1 MEQISLFE
9 EPYTLLN
16 SGVAALKALRLT
28 EAREI
33 FREYGELYRDFGAV
47 EVYMKLTEFLHEGLA
62 GIDKTAPDA
71 PGRLWRLW
79 KDFENHAA
87 TMKIPGAGLLS
98 DLRGVY
104 FSMATT
110 VVETMGLAEAPW
122 FEDGLPTG
130 LLYLE
135 AGDCDRAIASLQ
147 TCIPTSAYNA
157 SAYGYLGDAYLLR
170 GDRGDTEVARR
181 CYLEACLVNPAGID
195 WEHVKDEALLSLRA
209 TLQDEY
215 PEGGNEGDGIS
226 AIGDSGEE
234 TSGTG
239 PGRDGDLTL
248 ALAWLPAHA
257 YTTALFKPK
266 IIRLKD
272 EFTAFLDDFQILEK
286 RYRKDNSAQI
296 GASLFFR
303 AIILCDNETSLRLI
317 KGMDF
322 ADIRRQMKEIHP
334 ELFTDYLRVIKERKI
349 KPR

>member
-1 MEQISLFE
+1 MEQISLFD

-16 SGVAALKALRLT
+16 GGVAALKALRLT
-28 EAREI
+28 EAREK
-33 FREYGELYRDFGAV
+33 FREYGERKLYNDSGDA
-47 EVYMKLTEFLHEGLA
+47 EVYLELTVFLHEGLA
-62 GIDKTAPDA
+62 GIDRAAPDA
-71 PGRLWRLW
+71 PGHLWRLW
-79 KDFENHAA
+79 KAFEKHAA

-98 DLRGVY
+98 DLQCVC

-110 VVETMGLAEAPW
+110 DMENLGIAEAPW

-130 LLYLE
+130 LLHLE
-135 AGDCDRAIASLQ
+135 AGACDRAIASLQ
-147 TCIPTSAYNA
+147 TCIPTSADNA
-157 SAYGYLGDAYLLR
+157 SVYGYLGDAYLL
-170 GDRGDTEVARR
+170 RGDTEVARR
-181 CYLEACLVNPAGID
+181 CYLEACLVNPVGID
-195 WEHVKDEALLSLRA
+195 WGHLKDEALLSLRA
-209 TLQDEY
+209 TLRDEFR
-215 PEGGNEGDGIS
+215 EGGNEDNGIS
-226 AIGDSGEE
+226 TGGDFRKEDSGAA
-234 TSGTG
+234 G
-239 PGRDGDLTL
+239 PWRDDSLTL

-257 YTTALFKPK
+257 YTTGLFKPK